1 MRILE
6 GLIQGTDAW
15 KEVRGQYKPA
25 SLAPVMM
32 GAAKH
37 TSRSELIRMISTG
50 AEKEFSDWFRD
61 NVLEAGHVIEAAA
74 RPIAEVIVGEDLYP
88 VTGVNDELGL
98 LASFD
103 GLTMLGDV
111 VWECKSFNQA
121 KAAKVKAGEIPEEDI
136 WQVIQQLVVSGAEKA
151 LYMVTDG
158 TEEKTVYCWYSLK
171 PGDAD
176 TLIAHWEQ
184 FAADLAAYVP
194 EPVKPEAVADPQ
206 EALPAIVVQVS
217 GSLAITD
224 NLDVFG
230 KALTRFVDNLNL
242 APKTDQDFA
251 NLEAATKAL
260 KKAEDA
266 LTSEEDRA
274 LAQADSI
281 EALRRTVAQYR
292 ELARTTRLRAEKV
305 VKAEKENR
313 RNEIRIAAVEA
324 FRAHIDQINA
334 TLGGR
339 VRLPEI
345 AIDVTGAMKGKKTIS
360 SLEDAAATEVARAKI
375 EANRVADEYRKNL
388 AILDAE
394 AKGYEFLFH
403 DTADLVTINPEHLPG
418 VIRGRIADYKEAEQR
433 KLEAERER
441 IRREE
446 EDKAQRDAEVKA
458 EQERERIRAE
468 EQEKAKAEAAKQ
480 AEATVEPEKPVHQAA
495 PQPAAPSGTVNVV
508 GIPEFDSLLDH
519 IYEYGTG
526 AEGVIEKANAF
537 ARAVIARYAPQKPAP
552 DVSALVEA
560 LEQCITSMLDS
571 GYRAD
576 AVVIRAARAALAA
589 YHKGSES

>member
-1 MRILE
+1 MRNLE

-15 KEVRGQYKPA
+15 KEVRGRYKPA

-32 GAAKH
+32 GASKH
-37 TSRSELIRMISTG
+37 TKRSELIRMIATG
-50 AEKEFSDWFRD
+50 AEKEFTDWFRE
-61 NVLEAGHVIEAAA
+61 NVLDRGHEIEKAA
-74 RPIAEVIVGEDLYP
+74 RPIAENILGEELYP
-88 VTGVNDELGL
+88 ITGVKDELSL

-103 GLTMLGDV
+103 GITMLGDI
-111 VWECKSFNQA
+111 VWECKSYNKS
-121 KAAKVKAGEIPEEDI
+121 KAEQVAQGDVPPEDI

-158 TEEKTVYCWYSLK
+158 TEENTVYCWYSLQ

-184 FAADLAAYVP
+184 FDADLAAYVP
-194 EPVKPEAVADPQ
+194 EAVRPEAIADPQ
-206 EALPAIVVQVS
+206 EALPAVVVQVS

-230 KALTRFVDNLNL
+230 KALSIFVDNLNL
-242 APKTDQDFA
+242 SPKTDQDFA

-274 LAQADSI
+274 LAQADGI

-345 AIDVTGAMKGKKTIS
+345 AIDVAGAMKGKKTIS
-360 SLEDAAATEVARAKI
+360 SLEDAASTEVARAKI

-388 AILDAE
+388 AILDSE

-418 VIRGRIADYKEAEQR
+418 VIRGRIAEYKEAEQR

-441 IRREE
+441 IRQEE
-446 EDKAQRDAEVKA
+446 EDKARREKEEMTRAFDRVNTHEERLKHSDMVPNNTAPQDKA
-458 EQERERIRAE
+458 PAKTRPTDKEIINTLALAYRVHESKVIEWLLDMDLSSARERLAE
-468 EQEKAKAEAAKQ
+468 R
-480 AEATVEPEKPVHQAA
+480 
-495 PQPAAPSGTVNVV
+495 
-508 GIPEFDSLLDH
+508 DSS
-519 IYEYGTG
+519 I
-526 AEGVIEKANAF
+526 
-537 ARAVIARYAPQKPAP
+537 
-552 DVSALVEA
+552 
-560 LEQCITSMLDS
+560 
-571 GYRAD
+571 
-576 AVVIRAARAALAA
+576 
-589 YHKGSES
+589 